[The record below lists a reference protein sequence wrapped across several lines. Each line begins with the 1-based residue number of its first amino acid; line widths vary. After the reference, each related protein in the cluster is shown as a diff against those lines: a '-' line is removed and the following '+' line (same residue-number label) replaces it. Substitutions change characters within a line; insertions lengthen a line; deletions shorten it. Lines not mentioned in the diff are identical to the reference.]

1 MLQTSTKQISLTL
14 KQLQTL
20 IPSPVSVFFLSLQLY
35 KAKKKQIV
43 MLPRNSKSVS
53 ILCPEHVGK
62 I

>member
-35 KAKKKQIV
+35 KAKKADHHVTKKQQKCEYP
-43 MLPRNSKSVS
+43 LS
-53 ILCPEHVGK
+53 
-62 I
+62 